1 MKVIKKHRASCLV
14 EFFQFSFE
22 FSIMLLH
29 LLVNLIELTTTAV
42 PSPRVWYQAA
52 GVEARV

>member
-29 LLVNLIELTTTAV
+29 HLVNLIELTTTAV